1 MRIAI
6 VADSF
11 PPLKNSAAVLVFSLA
26 EVFASEGHHVLVVTP
41 STEIEKN
48 DIEDDYGT
56 FRVLRI
62 RCGGIKSH
70 HKFLRG
76 ISELNL
82 FFLLPYHFNKTQYGD
97 ESWDLVI
104 WYSPTIFLG
113 GLVKSLKKKT
123 YFSYLILRDIVPDWM
138 LDIGLMKKGFS
149 FYLLKWFEHYQYRLA
164 DFIGIQSP
172 GNRKYI
178 ENLLL
183 PNLKSLEVLPNWMPS
198 ISKVHHFVEDKNSYT
213 NLQKTILAG
222 RTILIYAGNLGEAQ
236 GVENLAQVVLSQR
249 DRLDCGFLIIGRGS
263 KKEWLHNF
271 IKTHN
276 LDNALLL
283 DEVDLVTLSRYYR
296 QSHCGLVFL
305 DPNHKSHNIPG
316 KFISY
321 LEAGLPVAAC
331 VNSGND
337 LIKIIVQNRLGMVAD
352 NLRQFSNDLNS
363 VIIST
368 NDKASYSV
376 RARTYYENN
385 YQPTAIA
392 SQIIKTVTHVELAKS
407 IDKR

>member
-1 MRIAI
+1 
-6 VADSF
+6 
-11 PPLKNSAAVLVFSLA
+11 
-26 EVFASEGHHVLVVTP
+26 LVVTP
-41 STEIEKN
+41 SNEIEKN
-48 DIEDDYGT
+48 YIEDDYGT

-70 HKFLRG
+70 NKFLRG
-76 ISELNL
+76 IGELSL
-82 FFLLPYHFNKTQYGD
+82 FFILPYQFNKTQYRK
-97 ESWDLVI
+97 ENWDLVI

-123 YFSYLILRDIVPDWM
+123 KLSYLILRDIVPDWM
-138 LDIGLMKKGFS
+138 VDIGLIKKGFS
-149 FYLLKWFEHYQYRLA
+149 FFLLKRFEHYQYRLA
-164 DFIGIQSP
+164 DIIGVQSP
-172 GNRKYI
+172 GNTKYI
-178 ENLLL
+178 ENLIL

-198 ISKVHHFVEDKNSYT
+198 ISTTHHYEDDKNSYT

-222 RTILIYAGNLGEAQ
+222 RKILIYAGNLGEAQ
-236 GVENLAQVVLSQR
+236 GIENLAQVIYDLR
-249 DRLDCGFLIIGRGS
+249 DQADCGFLIIGRGS
-263 KKEWLHNF
+263 KKEWLHDL

-283 DEVDLVTLSRYYR
+283 DEVDLVTLSMYYR

-352 NLRQFSNDLNS
+352 NLRQFSNDVNL
-363 VIIST
+363 VIICAR
-368 NDKASYSV
+368 DKASYSV

-392 SQIIKTVTHVELAKS
+392 KQIIKTVTHVELAKS